1 MCIRDS
7 IRDEDAAGNHRS
19 ERQVERGTGLLG
31 LPLVILL
38 ESGDGRETNRG
49 DGAGDG
55 AGPGI
60 PGRRR
65 YLAARSELEIRDQ
78 RGAASG
84 RRQLWGAPDGE
95 AVEGGAASEEAGGG
109 SGDGGHRSRR
119 YSGAVL

>member
-1 MCIRDS
+1 MPPRGAARARSGRRNHPILPEERAASAPRRDH

-49 DGAGDG
+49 DGAGDC

-60 PGRRR
+60 PGRRSR
-65 YLAARSELEIRDQ
+65 RAARSERKFEISGVPR
-78 RGAASG
+78 RGGDVVG
-84 RRQLWGAPDGE
+84 RT
-95 AVEGGAASEEAGGG
+95 
-109 SGDGGHRSRR
+109 
-119 YSGAVL
+119 